1 MLTVLRVTG
10 ELAEVGAM
18 VDAINTVS
26 PQTMTP
32 RARKDGYAA
41 TVSDSDDWDDH
52 VRAIEGVCRSA
63 SRTPDTSGERR
74 GFDPLRHGDRA

>member
-41 TVSDSDDWDDH
+41 TVSDSDDWTTMSE
-52 VRAIEGVCRSA
+52 RSRRLSKRIEN
-63 SRTPDTSGERR
+63 T
-74 GFDPLRHGDRA
+74 